1 MLIDYKDKCL
11 YNSTFGQGVANFG
24 YATAMS
30 FFVFILVAILAI
42 INMKVGDTLS
52 RKKKKPKMEFRYYS
66 MIGRQKNVCP
76 SGRKV
81 DPVLW
86 QKY

>member
-42 INMKVGDTLS
+42 INMKAGDT
-52 RKKKKPKMEFRYYS
+52 R
-66 MIGRQKNVCP
+66 
-76 SGRKV
+76 
-81 DPVLW
+81 D
-86 QKY
+86 